1 MKYNIHIIFILLVF
15 FPSISL
21 SQVENHVGGHWE
33 GTIEIPNQP
42 LNIKIGL
49 SKKDGSWTG
58 TIDIPAQGATGLSLT
73 DFHIDE
79 TKEMPT
85 IKFSING
92 VPGNPTFDGQLQEQ
106 TIKGKFTQAS
116 FTFDFH
122 LSRKKFTPPSRPQEP
137 KPPFPYNIEEVEYK
151 NGIVNLAGTLT
162 LPNDDGPFPAVLL
175 ITGSGLQD
183 RDETIFG
190 HKPFWV
196 IADYLTRAGIVV
208 LRVDDPGFG
217 KSTPHPKSPT
227 TADFATDVEAGV
239 AFLKKDERIASVGL
253 IGHSEGGAIA
263 SIVASRNDDV
273 KFIVLLAA
281 PGVVG
286 SELLRKQNE
295 RIFDAM
301 GFEDERKIASL
312 SLLDNLFTILSSDE
326 SDEKLHPQVSII
338 ARKQFELN
346 GIHPDKVDESMIQA
360 SVKQAL
366 NPWMRYFLTFNPK
379 PYLQKINIPVLA
391 LNGELDVQVDTE
403 QNINAI
409 AKTLEQSGNQNVTI
423 HRLQGLNHLF
433 QTAKTGLVDEY
444 AVIEETISPE
454 VLKII
459 KDWILSVTQ

>member
-1 MKYNIHIIFILLVF
+1 MKYNIHIILILLFLFVSN
-15 FPSISL
+15 SIS
-21 SQVENHVGGHWE
+21 QAENQLDGHWE
-33 GTIEIPNQP
+33 GKIEIPNQP
-42 LNIKIGL
+42 LNIKIDL
-49 SKKDGSWTG
+49 AKKDGSWNG
-58 TIDIPAQGATGLSLT
+58 TIDIPAQGAMGLSLS
-73 DFHIDE
+73 DIQIDE
-79 TKEMPT
+79 TQEIPK
-85 IKFSING
+85 IRFSING

-122 LSRKKFTPPSRPQEP
+122 LSRKKNVDPSRPQEP

-151 NGIVNLAGTLT
+151 NGPVNLAGTLT
-162 LPNDDGPFPAVLL
+162 LPTDNGPFAAVLL

-196 IADYLTRAGIVV
+196 IADYLTRAGIAV
-208 LRVDDPGFG
+208 LRVDDPGIG
-217 KSTPHPKSPT
+217 KSTPHPKPPT
-227 TADFATDVEAGV
+227 TADFATDVDAGV
-239 AFLKKDERIASVGL
+239 AFLKNDKRIVSIGL

-273 KFIVLLAA
+273 KFTVLLAA

-295 RIFDAM
+295 RIYDAM
-301 GFEDERKIASL
+301 GFEDERKQASMKL
-312 SLLDNLFTILSSDE
+312 IDDLFTILTSDE

-338 ARKQFELN
+338 VRKQYELN
-346 GIHPDKVDESMIQA
+346 EIPPDKVDDSMVQV
-360 SVKQAL
+360 SVKRAL
-366 NPWMRYFLTFNPK
+366 NPWMRYFLTFNPQ

-391 LNGELDVQVDTE
+391 LNGELDIQVDAE
-403 QNINAI
+403 QNLNAI
-409 AKTLEQSGNQNVTI
+409 VKTLQQSGNQNVTI

-433 QTAKTGLVDEY
+433 QPATTGLVNEY
-444 AVIEETISPE
+444 AEIEETISPE

-459 KDWILSVTQ
+459 KDWVLAVTQ